1 MPITSEVD
9 LYDPVKAFLEAQ
21 GYDVKGEVRSCD
33 LVAVR
38 AGEPPVLV
46 ELKLRFSLSL
56 VLQGVDRLALSDR
69 VYLAVPR
76 PAGRRATGPNAN
88 DGNVRKLCRMLG
100 LGLLTVDPTARAGRQ
115 VDLVIEPAP
124 YRPRVNAKRARLL
137 LREHG
142 RRLGDPNRGGSS
154 KVKIVTAYRQEAL
167 RCAALLKANGPMAVA
182 ALRRDGD
189 APGAAGILQRN
200 VYGWFERVSRGTYRL
215 TEEGLRGLEQ
225 FAPEEPSAELVEQ
238 SAPR

>member
-1 MPITSEVD
+1 LPIISEVE

-21 GYDVKGEVRSCD
+21 GFDVKGEVRSCD

-38 AGEPPVLV
+38 PGEPPVLV

-56 VLQGVDRLALSDR
+56 VLQGIDRLALSDR

-76 PAGRRATGPNAN
+76 PTGRRATGPNAN
-88 DGNVRKLCRMLG
+88 DADVRKLCRMLG
-100 LGLLTVDPTARAGRQ
+100 LGLLTVDPVARAGHQ
-115 VDLVIEPAP
+115 VELVVEPAP

-137 LREHG
+137 LKEHG
-142 RRLGDPNRGGSS
+142 ARTGDPNRGGST

-167 RCAALLKANGPMAVA
+167 RCARLLQVYGPMAVA

-189 APGAAGILQRN
+189 APNAGKILQRN
-200 VYGWFERVSRGTYRL
+200 VYGWFERVSRGTYGL
-215 TEEGLRGLEQ
+215 TAEGVRGLEQ
-225 FAPEEPSAELVEQ
+225 FASDPVA
-238 SAPR
+238 

>member
-38 AGEPPVLV
+38 AGEAPVLV

-56 VLQGVDRLALSDR
+56 VLQGIDRLALSDR
-69 VYLAVPR
+69 VYLAVPK
-76 PAGRRATGPNAN
+76 PSGRRISGPNAN
-88 DGNVRKLCRMLG
+88 DATVRKLCRMLG
-100 LGLLTVDPTARAGRQ
+100 MGLLTVDPAARKGFQ
-115 VDLVIEPAP
+115 VDVVVEPAP
-124 YRPRVNAKRARLL
+124 YRPRINAKRARLL
-137 LREHG
+137 LKEHE

-167 RCAALLKANGPMAVA
+167 RCATLLRINGPMAVA

-189 APGAAGILQRN
+189 APNAAGILQRN
-200 VYGWFERVSRGTYRL
+200 VYGWFERVSRGKYRL
-215 TEEGLRGLEQ
+215 TEEGARGLER
-225 FAPEEPSAELVEQ
+225 FAPEEVAVEITT
-238 SAPR
+238 S

>member
-1 MPITSEVD
+1 VE

-38 AGEPPVLV
+38 AGESPVLV

-69 VYLAVPR
+69 VYLAVPK
-76 PAGRRATGPNAN
+76 PSGRRVSGPNAN
-88 DGNVRKLCRMLG
+88 DATVRKLCRMLG
-100 LGLLTVDPTARAGRQ
+100 MGLLTVDPAARKGSQ
-115 VDLVIEPAP
+115 VDVVVEPAP
-124 YRPRVNAKRARLL
+124 YRPRINAKRARLL
-137 LREHG
+137 LKEHE

-167 RCAALLKANGPMAVA
+167 RCAALLRINGPMAVA

-189 APGAAGILQRN
+189 APSAAGILQRN
-200 VYGWFERVSRGTYRL
+200 VYGWFERVSRGKYRL
-215 TEEGLRGLEQ
+215 TEEGTRGLER
-225 FAPEEPSAELVEQ
+225 FAPEEEVVVVEI
-238 SAPR
+238 STP